1 MTEICITLYI
11 LGAAASALAIAD
23 ADPSRRTLV
32 FVVLLWPI
40 FTSAI
45 ILMAIAMVIAAWLD
59 SRRVK
64 P

>member
-11 LGAAASALAIAD
+11 LGAAASAMAIAD

-40 FTSAI
+40 LTSAI
-45 ILMAIAMVIAAWLD
+45 IGIAIAMVIGAWRK
-59 SRRVK
+59 SRQVK